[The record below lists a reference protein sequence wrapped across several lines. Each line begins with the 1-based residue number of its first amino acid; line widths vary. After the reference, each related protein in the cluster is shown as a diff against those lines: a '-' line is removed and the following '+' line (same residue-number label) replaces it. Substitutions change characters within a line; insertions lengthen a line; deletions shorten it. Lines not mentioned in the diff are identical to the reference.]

1 MESETNKC
9 NCSFSTNQGVKRD
22 AHAEDEASINARRHG
37 SKRESVAYAKLKQI
51 QSNGKLG

>member
-1 MESETNKC
+1 
-9 NCSFSTNQGVKRD
+9 VKRD

-51 QSNGKLG
+51 QSNGKIG